1 MLKDTKI
8 GIFLHIPAGLRGT
21 AGTASGSA

>member
-8 GIFLHIPAGLRGT
+8 GIFLHIPMGLRET
-21 AGTASGSA
+21 AGTGSSSA

>member
-8 GIFLHIPAGLRGT
+8 GIFLHIPVGLRGT
-21 AGTASGSA
+21 ADTAGGFA

>member
-1 MLKDTKI
+1 MLEDTKI

-21 AGTASGSA
+21 AAMASGSA